1 MFEFHIS
8 RRSRDL
14 YRFDSSLFS
23 TTGNVIFASMH
34 AAREFAEKMNKVRDA
49 AAHPDR
55 SVSAS
60 DINAMGLIDE
70 VLHYMIDL
78 YRRQV
83 NPRIMQDAY
92 EFASARLDGMDKAI
106 SLFPEIFPPLDVY
119 QGRMTVA
126 EYLDSD
132 TLGVSHR
139 HVTLEEMLLLFI
151 ANENPALRPYR
162 ELFEDSVLR
171 SETPY
176 VPLIASVEEFLR
188 AQKPFGPH
196 GQSLYDLLLAPMRA
210 APHSLQ
216 GQLEYIRKHWGS
228 MLADLY
234 IKILGGID
242 LIREEKR
249 ARFLGPGPA
258 LVPSFGPRELEDLER
273 FSPDVDWMASL
284 VLMAKSVY
292 VWLFQ
297 LSRKYGRE
305 IRRLDQ
311 IPDEELE
318 NLARWGFSGL
328 WLIGIWERSPGSRK
342 IKQLTGNPEAA
353 PSAYS
358 IYDYVIASDLG
369 GDDAFENLK
378 ARAMRHGIRM
388 ATDMVPNHVG
398 IYSKWIVEH
407 PDWFI
412 QLDHSPF
419 PAYSFTG
426 PNLSEDDRVV
436 VQIEDG
442 YWDRRDAAVVFRRID
457 TYTGQTRYIYHGND
471 GTSMPWNDTAQLD
484 LLRHEVRQALINTT
498 IGIARKFPIIRF
510 DAAMTLAK
518 RHFQRLWYPPPGYGG
533 DIPSRSGHGVSQEE
547 FDRRFPVEFWREL
560 VDAVAGQ
567 APNTLLLAEA
577 FWLMEG
583 YFVRSLGMHRVYNS
597 AFMNMLKT
605 EENSKY
611 RDVMKNVLRFN
622 PEILKRF
629 VNFMNNPDEE
639 PAVAQF
645 GKDDKY
651 FGVATL
657 MATLPGLPMFGH
669 GQVEGFSEKYGME
682 YQRSYWDET
691 VDENLV
697 RRHEREIFPLLKK
710 RHLFS
715 GMENFVLYDVRTLEG
730 HVNEDVFAYSNVY
743 GDERSLV
750 VYNNRYAEASGFIQ
764 RSVGMNLE
772 RSGKKHI
779 LHKVLAEGLMLK
791 NEDALYYVFREE
803 KAGLE
808 YLRSSR
814 SLWKD
819 GLLVHLGAFKS
830 HVFTS
835 FTELVDRDG
844 MCRRLE
850 DKLMGGGVPDVMIA
864 LRELFHEKVLQ
875 PFGRLLETDLLR
887 ETLREGFASGE
898 VAPGFRQG
906 LEDFLS
912 HAREFLGA
920 VAGETSVAQETV
932 SLLEALFSLA
942 RMRKEP
948 AKKRPGAIASVL
960 SPIPDTIPGDLAG
973 WRVPLIFSLVCRL
986 GNLTG
991 PGGPGKR
998 TRALMDEWMLN
1009 KAILDCLARLG
1020 VGDGRA
1026 RYELLLMK
1034 ILVMHQGI
1042 AGLKDVHEVRS
1053 KFGEMLSDEDV
1064 RVFVGFNLYDDRWW
1078 FNKES
1083 METFV
1088 SWISLAIAVGGMA
1101 AAPRGVAK
1109 EVLDTAHRVAQDL
1122 LKKVSAS
1129 GYEVQKL
1136 MALLQERN

>member
-119 QGRMTVA
+119 RGRMTVA

-132 TLGVSHR
+132 TRGVSHR

-242 LIREEKR
+242 LISEEKR

-273 FSPDVDWMASL
+273 FSPDVDWMANL

-318 NLARWGFSGL
+318 NFARWGFSGL

-369 GDDAFENLK
+369 GDGAFENLK

-398 IYSKWIVEH
+398 IYSKWVVEH

-484 LLRHEVRQALINTT
+484 LLRHEVRQALIHTT

-533 DIPSRSGHGVSQEE
+533 DIPSRAGHGVSQEE

-715 GMENFVLYDVRTLEG
+715 GMENFVLYDVQTLEG

-743 GDERSLV
+743 GNERSLV

-779 LHKVLAEGLMLK
+779 VHRGLAEGLMLK

-803 KAGLE
+803 KSGLE

-814 SLWKD
+814 SLWRD

-835 FTELVDRDG
+835 FTELMDRDG
-844 MCRRLE
+844 MCGRLE
-850 DKLMGGGVPDVMIA
+850 EKLMGCGVPDVMIA
-864 LRELFHEKVLQ
+864 LRELFLEKVLQ
-875 PFGRLLETDLLR
+875 PFGRLLEADLLR
-887 ETLREGFASGE
+887 GSLRAGVATGE
-898 VAPGFRQG
+898 VAAGFRHEIEG
-906 LEDFLS
+906 FLS
-912 HAREFLGA
+912 HAREFLGVA
-920 VAGETSVAQETV
+920 AGETSVAKETV
-932 SLLEALFSLA
+932 SLLETLFSLA

-948 AKKRPGAIASVL
+948 AKKRPGAITSVL
-960 SPIPDTIPGDLAG
+960 SPIPDTIPGDLGG

-991 PGGPGKR
+991 PGDPGRR
-998 TRALMDEWMLN
+998 TRVLMDEWMLN
-1009 KAILDCLARLG
+1009 KAIVDCLARLG

-1026 RYELLLMK
+1026 RYELLVVK

-1042 AGLKDVHEVRS
+1042 AGLKDVQDVRS
-1053 KFGEMLSDEDV
+1053 KFREMLSDEDV
-1064 RVFVGFNLYDDRWW
+1064 RAFVGFNLYDDRWW

-1088 SWISLAIAVGGMA
+1088 SWICLAMAVGGMA
-1101 AAPRGVAK
+1101 AAQRGSGK
-1109 EVLDTAHRVAQDL
+1109 EVLDTAYRAAQDL
-1122 LKKVSAS
+1122 LKTVSAS
-1129 GYEVQKL
+1129 GYEVSVL